1 VTCRTV
7 RRRIPDPIL
16 PPIKTNQPKPTDT
29 AGFQRCSDR
38 TSAPSRGR
46 PSIRMYSVGFPT
58 QLLSIG
64 CARLCEWSR
73 LRRGGK
79 RGPRSSRAWVTVI
92 TCELF
97 WTQLGNWHCSER
109 RRGAVLVL
117 VGAHAIGDLRLQCLV
132 AAEGKPILVVEYP
145 STPQQTE
152 RLCLGRNRVVHKNHI
167 S

>member
-1 VTCRTV
+1 
-7 RRRIPDPIL
+7 
-16 PPIKTNQPKPTDT
+16 
-29 AGFQRCSDR
+29 
-38 TSAPSRGR
+38 
-46 PSIRMYSVGFPT
+46 MYSVGFPT

-132 AAEGKPILVVEYP
+132 AAEGKPLLVVEYP

-167 S
+167 RDFSRTRFPVPKLYQVGGHQCHALGMCRRSQA